1 MKVLVRIAVC
11 SLLIFGA
18 FGSSHAMGQFFMLEN
33 PLVGEKAPEFS
44 LKTAQGNDV
53 TLTQLREGRNAM
65 VFFWATWC
73 PHCMEQL
80 KRLAGP
86 EGEAIEKK
94 GIKIIL
100 VDIGE
105 SAAAVNSYVKK
116 HKLRFDVLLDQDEK
130 VSEQY
135 HLVGVPTFIFIG
147 KDGVVRSVE
156 HAIPDDIDGTFA
168 DKP

>member
-1 MKVLVRIAVC
+1 MKVLIRTAFC
-11 SLLIFGA
+11 FLLLFGA
-18 FGSSHAMGQFFMLEN
+18 LGPSQAMGQFFMFEN

-53 TLTQLREGRNAM
+53 NLTQLREGRNAM

-80 KRLAGP
+80 KRLTGP

-94 GIKIIL
+94 GIQIIL

-105 SAAAVNSYVKK
+105 SAAEVNSYIKK
-116 HKLRFDVLLDQDEK
+116 NKLRFDVLLDQDEK

-135 HLVGVPTFIFIG
+135 NLVGVPTFIFIG

-156 HAIPDDIDGTFA
+156 HSIPENIDETFA